1 MIDLKV
7 IESKPEEIVRL
18 LKKKGME
25 DPPIGRILELNE
37 KRKNL
42 IREVDSLRHLQ
53 NVTSREIQKNPKD
66 RDTLIMKMRE
76 IAPHLKTLE
85 EELRLT
91 EEELR
96 GLMLTLP
103 NLPHESVPEGRDES
117 ENLPIR
123 YWGDPPSFDFPVKD
137 HMDLGEALDIIDIKR
152 AAKVSGAR
160 FYYLKREAVILEYA
174 LIQFVTRFLINEGF
188 IPVLPPVLIREEVLY
203 QLGYLPELDEQ
214 MYRISTDELRLA
226 GTSEH
231 TVIPIFKDEVLD
243 VKELPQRFISFSSC
257 FRREAGAAGKDTR
270 GILRV
275 HQFDKLEMLSFSHPD
290 RSWEEHEFL
299 LSVEEKIMQELNI
312 PYRVVLICAGDL
324 GFPASKKYDIEAW
337 MPGQNRYRETHSCSN
352 CTDFQ
357 ARRLNIRYRDEEGN
371 LSYVHTLNGTAL
383 AIGRTLI
390 AIIENNQ
397 RRDGSIKVP
406 NVLTPYTGFG
416 VIER

>member
-160 FYYLKREAVILEYA
+160 FYYLKRE
-174 LIQFVTRFLINEGF
+174 
-188 IPVLPPVLIREEVLY
+188 
-203 QLGYLPELDEQ
+203 
-214 MYRISTDELRLA
+214 
-226 GTSEH
+226 
-231 TVIPIFKDEVLD
+231 
-243 VKELPQRFISFSSC
+243 
-257 FRREAGAAGKDTR
+257 
-270 GILRV
+270 
-275 HQFDKLEMLSFSHPD
+275 
-290 RSWEEHEFL
+290 
-299 LSVEEKIMQELNI
+299 
-312 PYRVVLICAGDL
+312 
-324 GFPASKKYDIEAW
+324 
-337 MPGQNRYRETHSCSN
+337 
-352 CTDFQ
+352 
-357 ARRLNIRYRDEEGN
+357 
-371 LSYVHTLNGTAL
+371 
-383 AIGRTLI
+383 
-390 AIIENNQ
+390 
-397 RRDGSIKVP
+397 
-406 NVLTPYTGFG
+406 
-416 VIER
+416 

>member
-7 IESKPEEIVRL
+7 IESKPEEIKRL

-25 DPPIGRILELNE
+25 DPPIDRILELNDR
-37 KRKNL
+37 RKSL

-53 NVTSREIQKNPKD
+53 NVTSKEIQKNPENK
-66 RDTLIMKMRE
+66 DTLIFKMRGLV
-76 IAPHLKTLE
+76 PRLKVLE
-85 EELRLT
+85 EELRTT
-91 EEELR
+91 EEELKN
-96 GLMLTLP
+96 LLLSLP
-103 NLPHESVPEGRDES
+103 NPPHESVPEGKDES
-117 ENLPIR
+117 ENIPIR
-123 YWGDPPSFDFPVKD
+123 YWGDVPSFDFTVKD
-137 HMDLGEALDIIDIKR
+137 HIDLGEALDVIDIKR
-152 AAKVSGAR
+152 SAKVSGAR
-160 FYYLKREAVILEYA
+160 FYYLKRETVILEYA
-174 LIQFVTRFLINEGF
+174 LIQFITRLLMDKGF
-188 IPVLPPVLIREEVLY
+188 IPILPPVLIREEVLY

-214 MYRISTDELRLA
+214 MYKVPLDELRLA

-243 VKELPQRFISFSSC
+243 AKDLPQRFISFSSC

-275 HQFDKLEMLSFSHPD
+275 HQFDKLEMLSFSRPD

-299 LSVEEKIMQELNI
+299 LSIEEKIMQELNI

-357 ARRLNIRYRDEEGN
+357 ARRLNIRYRDENGN
-371 LSYVHTLNGTAL
+371 LDYVHTLNGTAL
-383 AIGRTLI
+383 AIGRALI
-390 AIIENNQ
+390 AIMENNQ

-406 NVLTPYTGFG
+406 DVLIPYTGFE
-416 VIER
+416 VIRR

>member
-18 LKKKGME
+18 LKKRGME